1 MKTQQER
8 TQLAESAI
16 NLLKDG
22 INSDNKTK
30 ILAAYSSLENFN
42 WKDLD
47 VIYMEWEEL
56 MDEANKILKELYG
69 NQRR

>member
-16 NLLKDG
+16 RLLKDG
-22 INSDNKTK
+22 INSDNKNK

-42 WKDLD
+42 WRDLD
-47 VIYMEWEEL
+47 VIFMEWEEL
-56 MDEANKILKELYG
+56 VDEANQILNEM
-69 NQRR
+69 